1 MKFNVYIDGYNLY
14 NGLKE
19 TSRREPFYKCCYWL
33 DLWKLGKWLEGL
45 HSGWELQAV
54 KFFTAPEHIEPP
66 PNSWD
71 PQTNQTRYLEALRS
85 RNIEIIKGFFRKQEA
100 LCKHA
105 SCDIRGQYFRLNRE
119 DDRRCTWSGDGQRR
133 SARRS

>member
-66 PNSWD
+66 PNSWVSKRIK
-71 PQTNQTRYLEALRS
+71 PGTWKPSEAATSKSSRGSFENKRRY
-85 RNIEIIKGFFRKQEA
+85 
-100 LCKHA
+100 A
-105 SCDIRGQYFRLNRE
+105 STLVATYVAN
-119 DDRRCTWSGDGQRR
+119 TST
-133 SARRS
+133 